1 MVGGRAEAGG
11 GEGGG
16 RTGEVRGQ
24 GEGRDRRGAA
34 CFREADRLPRAT
46 AGADFA
52 RDSCRRAG
60 ADLASFGFGLGF
72 GFGLALVVGL
82 AGFSRSLL
90 SPDMRAFPRLLLIT
104 QATSLSASLSH
115 LSRYAFAFCGAAA
128 AA

>member
-1 MVGGRAEAGG
+1 MVRQPAEASGG
-11 GEGGG
+11 DDRG
-16 RTGEVRGQ
+16 RPGEVRGQ
-24 GEGRDRRGAA
+24 REGRDRRGAA

-82 AGFSRSLL
+82 AGFSSSLL
-90 SPDMRAFPRLLLIT
+90 SPDMPALPRFLLLT
-104 QATSLSASLSH
+104 PPPA
-115 LSRYAFAFCGAAA
+115 LSRDRR
-128 AA
+128 